1 MNDFREFS
9 EQYNDYLMHKQYV
22 KKKSS
27 KSIPKEYATNPAGY
41 VQFLRNHEHMT
52 DDEIKDHIDY
62 RIRYEGG
69 STMEFFYKCLAY
81 LDNSNL
87 KHGINDFR
95 DVHEDYLMHFG
106 ILGMKWGVRRYQN
119 PDGTLTAEGKARY
132 GTQENFEKYQNTI
145 KKGAS
150 VGTAVAGPLGGMI
163 GGAIATNK
171 ANKQLKEDLKKKDKN
186 EIEGQS
192 KKLDPEAEKRK
203 QQYIKK
209 QNKQIAEAKKIDLE
223 KVRNSFKTDEMKD
236 KWQRAVET
244 DEFDIDFLERARE
257 DWEEL
262 ASGTENEEAA
272 RKKQLKDYA
281 DYLQEKELKHSA
293 VDEIFEKF
301 GII

>member
-95 DVHEDYLMHFG
+95 DVHEDYLMHSNGRPGKTVHKTFLYKG
-106 ILGMKWGVRRYQN
+106 MTPQDYVDELLSSKTKEEAIQNLNNRLNNPPVSYNPQEKKFFIQCLKIL
-119 PDGTLTAEGKARY
+119 
-132 GTQENFEKYQNTI
+132 
-145 KKGAS
+145 
-150 VGTAVAGPLGGMI
+150 
-163 GGAIATNK
+163 
-171 ANKQLKEDLKKKDKN
+171 
-186 EIEGQS
+186 
-192 KKLDPEAEKRK
+192 
-203 QQYIKK
+203 
-209 QNKQIAEAKKIDLE
+209 QNK
-223 KVRNSFKTDEMKD
+223 
-236 KWQRAVET
+236 
-244 DEFDIDFLERARE
+244 
-257 DWEEL
+257 
-262 ASGTENEEAA
+262 
-272 RKKQLKDYA
+272 
-281 DYLQEKELKHSA
+281 
-293 VDEIFEKF
+293 
-301 GII
+301 